1 MRPDT
6 SPSRSTPT
14 GKVSKMWSSSE
25 SVPTTTELR
34 NPQTT
39 TKFSLFN
46 YEALVWAMY
55 GSVTVFFVLDR
66 FFWNFWPRETY
77 HIGAGSAGSDFK
89 DGLKPGPWSVQVYDA
104 IARASGRYTILAL
117 NLVLFTMMHS
127 FQAYLSE
134 SWLARRGVI
143 DFTNAKAANRRLHI
157 WNGVGIVV
165 LTLAHV
171 WTILLPCLT
180 DGWSAQVVLGNFEWP
195 LSERAP
201 KGFKDADTGT
211 RTMSLQGDD
220 VYRIVEM
227 TVLLAILL
235 PLSYRWF
242 KTRYHVAIHL
252 HNTIQVLYFIDIVRR
267 HTHPHSWILNTP
279 FFVAWIVD
287 SVVGFYWRRRKSPP
301 VTRKLLSDDYI
312 LLCWKQDKQLDTVG
326 PKYYLR
332 LRSSSILER
341 AHVFTAFENRNVGV
355 NVTDDEG
362 KPWSIC
368 LLIRVY
374 NKARRIRTPKQDKV
388 SHTNGLMHLNSY
400 ESDQPHDIDLCTWGP
415 FIGDMCEAVMHNI
428 RTGASSTVIAS
439 GSAAG
444 YMIDALQQHVAHS
457 CTGRLTL
464 LYTTADMG
472 VYEWVLSVIEQVLNS
487 RKENQKQI
495 DVGINP
501 SPITAVLALT
511 NGGAK
516 DGEAKAMD
524 FVMRMKK
531 KSQVHCP
538 SNSARK
544 NTNTMDNHL
553 EPFKTVDHTISL
565 QFGRLQ
571 FAKLIDNY
579 STAFFQGS
587 GALQHVVKRA
597 CKQCEGVKFVAGP
610 IYDGDVV
617 RKEPTLS
624 KLRHRFF
631 NQYNNA

>member
-1 MRPDT
+1 MSSDT
-6 SPSRSTPT
+6 SSSRSNRA
-14 GKVSKMWSSSE
+14 GKVSRTLPTAF
-25 SVPTTTELR
+25 SVPKTTQR
-34 NPQTT
+34 AG
-39 TKFSLFN
+39 FSTNISILN
-46 YEALVWAMY
+46 YEALVWLIY
-55 GSVTVFFVLDR
+55 GSVTMFFVLDR
-66 FFWNFWPRETY
+66 FFWNVWPRETY
-77 HIGAGSAGSDFK
+77 RIGAGSAGSDFK
-89 DGLKPGPWSVQVYDA
+89 DGLKRGPWSVQVYDI
-104 IARASGRYTILAL
+104 IARASGRYTIIAL

-127 FQAYLSE
+127 FQAWLSE

-180 DGWSAQVVLGNFEWP
+180 HGWSAQVVLGSFEWP
-195 LSERAP
+195 LSERGP
-201 KGFKDADTGT
+201 KGFKDANTNT

-227 TVLLAILL
+227 TLLLAILL

-242 KTRYHVAIHL
+242 KTKYHVAIHL

-287 SVVGFYWRRRKSPP
+287 SAVGFYWRRQNSPL
-301 VTRKLLSDDYI
+301 VTRKVLSDDYI
-312 LLCWKQDKQLDTVG
+312 LLYWKQDKQLDTIG

-341 AHVFTAFENRNVGV
+341 AHVFTAFENRCAGV
-355 NVTDDEG
+355 NLDQDREHR
-362 KPWSIC
+362 WSVC

-388 SHTNGLMHLNSY
+388 SHTYGLMQQNSN
-400 ESDQPHDIDLCTWGP
+400 ENDQQLDIDLLTWGP
-415 FIGDMCEAVMHNI
+415 FMGDMCEAVMHNI

-444 YMIDALQQHVAHS
+444 YMIDALQQYVAHS

-472 VYEWVLSVIEQVLNS
+472 VYEWVLSVIEQVFHGREET
-487 RKENQKQI
+487 RKGI
-495 DVGINP
+495 DDDTNAG
-501 SPITAVLALT
+501 SITAVLALT
-511 NGGAK
+511 NGGAQERK
-516 DGEAKAMD
+516 YEAMD
-524 FVMRMKK
+524 FIMRMKK
-531 KSQVHCP
+531 KSHLHHP
-538 SNSARK
+538 SDLAKKKTESKHK
-544 NTNTMDNHL
+544 NQDSL
-553 EPFKTVDHTISL
+553 KVVQDIISL
-565 QFGRLQ
+565 QFGRLR
-571 FAKLIDNY
+571 FAKLIENY

-587 GALQHVVKRA
+587 GALQRVVKRA
-597 CKQCEGVKFVAGP
+597 CTQCEGVKFVAGP
-610 IYDGDVV
+610 IYDGDAV
-617 RKEPTLS
+617 RREPILA

-631 NQYNNA
+631 NQQNNA